1 MNGKL
6 KNAEAFKAGSR
17 PAPSVR
23 QSDILELEKMV
34 ASLGDDGMNG
44 GSNPRA
50 PYDESGELP
59 DFPGGIPGSGSNN
72 G

>member
-23 QSDILELEKMV
+23 QSDILELEKTD
-34 ASLGDDGMNG
+34 SRLGEDGMNG
-44 GSNPRA
+44 GSNLGA
-50 PYDESGELP
+50 SYDEPANFRISQG
-59 DFPGGIPGSGSNN
+59 NARQRCK
-72 G
+72 

>member
-17 PAPSVR
+17 PAQPVR

-34 ASLGDDGMNG
+34 SRLGDDGVNAR
-44 GSNPRA
+44 SNPGA
-50 PYDESGELP
+50 PYDEPAKLP
-59 DFPGGIPGSGSNN
+59 DSQRNARQR
-72 G
+72 

>member
-23 QSDILELEKMV
+23 ESDFLELEETVSRLEDDERNV
-34 ASLGDDGMNG
+34 AS
-44 GSNPRA
+44 NPGT
-50 PYDESGELP
+50 PC
-59 DFPGGIPGSGSNN
+59 N
-72 G
+72 